1 MMKTMKTVLMMTLLV
16 IMSSSC
22 NNDDEPQT
30 IYDVTYTV
38 TAENGA
44 TINSIRYLNESGDP
58 VELGP
63 QSSPWTINLDVRGGL
78 ALDAVAFGDVP
89 YQGNLKI
96 LAVWGVQGSGVVNR
110 EEVSLPNDDQG
121 TIINNGE
128 VRIDGRTLPR

>member
-1 MMKTMKTVLMMTLLV
+1 MKTMKTMLLLV
-16 IMSSSC
+16 LLALVSLTCSV
-22 NNDDEPQT
+22 DDEPVT
-30 IYDVTYTV
+30 MYDVSYTV

-44 TINSIRYLNESGDP
+44 TINSIRYLDESGEA

-63 QSSPWTINLDVRGGL
+63 QSSPWTIDLDIRGGL

-110 EEVSLPNDDQG
+110 EEVAEPNDMPNS
-121 TIINNGE
+121 IIDNGS
-128 VRIDGRTLPR
+128 VRIEGRTLPKE